1 MGVTAFYDGIIM
13 AMAARSNRV
22 ARTRHLIADVS
33 MRRITVRTSPVHG
46 RGVFALAN
54 LDSGELLLEYKGQR
68 LSWQEAQRLHAR
80 SGAEEGHTFLFGLD
94 DGSVIDGA
102 RGGNSARWL
111 NHSCAPNCEAEQ
123 DGTRVFIRAICAIEK
138 GQELFIDYRLTVDG
152 KRTAAVRRMYA
163 CRCLADACRGT
174 MLSGRR

>member
-1 MGVTAFYDGIIM
+1 
-13 AMAARSNRV
+13 
-22 ARTRHLIADVS
+22 

-46 RGVFALAN
+46 RGVFALAD
-54 LDSGELLLEYKGQR
+54 LPAGIMLLEYKGQR
-68 LSWQEAQRLHAR
+68 VSWREAQRVHAR
-80 SGAEEGHTFLFGLD
+80 SGAEDGHTFLFGLD

-102 RGGNSARWL
+102 QGGNSARWL

-123 DGTRVFIRAICAIEK
+123 DGERVFIRAIRAIEK
-138 GQELFIDYRLTVDG
+138 GQELFIDYCLTVDG
-152 KRTAAVRRMYA
+152 RRTAAVKRMYA

>member
-1 MGVTAFYDGIIM
+1 
-13 AMAARSNRV
+13 
-22 ARTRHLIADVS
+22 

-46 RGVFALAN
+46 RGVFALAD
-54 LDSGELLLEYKGQR
+54 LSPGTLLLEYKGLR
-68 LSWQEAQRLHAR
+68 VSWKEAQRVHAR
-80 SGAEEGHTFLFGLD
+80 SSPEDGHTFLFGLD

-123 DGTRVFIRAICAIEK
+123 DGERVFIRAISPIER

-152 KRTAAVRRMYA
+152 RRTAAVKQLYA
-163 CRCLADACRGT
+163 CRCLASACRGT
-174 MLSGRR
+174 MLSRPR

>member
-1 MGVTAFYDGIIM
+1 
-13 AMAARSNRV
+13 
-22 ARTRHLIADVS
+22 

-46 RGVFALAN
+46 RGVFALAD
-54 LDSGELLLEYKGQR
+54 LECGVLLLEYKGLR
-68 LSWQEAQRLHAR
+68 LSWKDAQREHAR
-80 SGAEEGHTFLFGLD
+80 SGAENGHTFLFGLD

-123 DGTRVFIRAICAIEK
+123 DGERVYIRAILPITR

-152 KRTAAVRRMYA
+152 RRTAAVKQLYA
-163 CRCLADACRGT
+163 CRCLATDCRGT